1 LQQSR
6 HLMALFGLLKMANL
20 DAWDEDEQ
28 GLSNTLNSIGDLGYQ
43 LSDKVFMSVSELYE
57 AVSDLEEG
65 VILFDR

>member
-1 LQQSR
+1 
-6 HLMALFGLLKMANL
+6 MALFGLLKMAN
-20 DAWDEDEQ
+20 AWDEDEQ